1 MPKDRHTRFLLGLL
15 YAGLGMG
22 ALWLCMRFLLPWLA
36 PFLIALALA
45 ALLEPGVRLLSQRL
59 HLPRW
64 GASAL
69 CAGLLSLLLLAGLGL
84 LLWRLGYEAALLLG
98 RLPTLLSGLPTL
110 TRRLEGWLYR
120 FQIALPVPFQEYAQQ
135 LMERL
140 LEQGIALP
148 NRLYDTLSGAVSSA
162 LAALPAAGLFLFT
175 TLLATYFISAGRPEL
190 CAALK
195 RSIPERWREPAARGA
210 TSLKQALG
218 GWLKAQGLLMLI
230 TFGELALGLLLLRV
244 DLALVLS
251 ALIALVDALPVL
263 GTGTVLV
270 PWALVSLL
278 GGNWK
283 LALGLA
289 VLYGVIWLVR
299 SLLEPRLIGSR
310 VGLPPL
316 AALLSLYVGFQAFG
330 VAGMI
335 QAPLLAVLVRQLW
348 SALRPHAA
356 RPPA

>member
-1 MPKDRHTRFLLGLL
+1 MPKDRHARFLLGLL

-120 FQIALPVPFQEYAQQ
+120 FQVALPVPFQEYAQQ

-251 ALIALVDALPVL
+251 ALIAL
-263 GTGTVLV
+263 
-270 PWALVSLL
+270 
-278 GGNWK
+278 
-283 LALGLA
+283 
-289 VLYGVIWLVR
+289 
-299 SLLEPRLIGSR
+299 
-310 VGLPPL
+310 
-316 AALLSLYVGFQAFG
+316 
-330 VAGMI
+330 
-335 QAPLLAVLVRQLW
+335 APLLAVLVRQLW

>member
-1 MPKDRHTRFLLGLL
+1 MPKDRHARFLLGLL
-15 YAGLGMG
+15 YAGLGVG

-120 FQIALPVPFQEYAQQ
+120 FQVALPVPFQEYAQQ

-148 NRLYDTLSGAVSSA
+148 NRL
-162 LAALPAAGLFLFT
+162 T
-175 TLLATYFISAGRPEL
+175 TR
-190 CAALK
+190 C
-195 RSIPERWREPAARGA
+195 PER
-210 TSLKQALG
+210 
-218 GWLKAQGLLMLI
+218 
-230 TFGELALGLLLLRV
+230 
-244 DLALVLS
+244 
-251 ALIALVDALPVL
+251 
-263 GTGTVLV
+263 
-270 PWALVSLL
+270 
-278 GGNWK
+278 
-283 LALGLA
+283 
-289 VLYGVIWLVR
+289 
-299 SLLEPRLIGSR
+299 
-310 VGLPPL
+310 
-316 AALLSLYVGFQAFG
+316 
-330 VAGMI
+330 
-335 QAPLLAVLVRQLW
+335 
-348 SALRPHAA
+348 
-356 RPPA
+356 